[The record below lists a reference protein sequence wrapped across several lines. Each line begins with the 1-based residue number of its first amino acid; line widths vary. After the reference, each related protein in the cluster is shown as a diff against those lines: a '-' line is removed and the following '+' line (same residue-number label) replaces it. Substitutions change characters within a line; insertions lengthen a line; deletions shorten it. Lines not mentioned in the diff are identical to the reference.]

1 MQSLEGHAKMAATF
15 KEQQGHVPPLAHD
28 WTQFAYTDGSHI
40 NTIQTDEQPQPD
52 DNHDGAE
59 QPAGSQSDSQTS
71 ETDIDPRKKTARN
84 GPGIGTGVFFHGHP
98 PVHIHCRWDG
108 QNADP
113 QCNTINRA
121 ELAGIDYAIRD
132 DRSRRADESTH
143 IATDSLC
150 SMHAVVRAITRPQ
163 DLTEHRHLHI
173 LQRIGQAI
181 RDAPGTVHIWKVKS
195 HIGIVGNEKADAAA
209 VSVAK
214 GESAATYTYA
224 TPSHD
229 RRHIHWPHKTS
240 THHSKDG
247 TATPAAAPLADM
259 NASLKTIAH
268 NNSKYGGAATD
279 GIYSTAWR
287 GVASQVNHKLSHL
300 FLTHKDIGLKISKPV
315 MQYRWGRLP
324 TNNWLHKIG
333 ISPTNKCPLCGEV
346 DGGHHVVSGCK
357 AHQKAYVQR
366 HNEAG
371 TEILEAIS
379 KGTKGHCVM
388 MSDVGFGK
396 RRSPAENPEG
406 MQPHRFV
413 ATATFPPHVGSA
425 LAAELHEYRASVP
438 DILLVENDARNCE
451 THFNIVEINT
461 AATPTQAHNGRKQN
475 NNTPNCRRWSKRRD

>member
-1 MQSLEGHAKMAATF
+1 M
-15 KEQQGHVPPLAHD
+15 HV
-28 WTQFAYTDGSHI
+28 
-40 NTIQTDEQPQPD
+40 
-52 DNHDGAE
+52 
-59 QPAGSQSDSQTS
+59 
-71 ETDIDPRKKTARN
+71 
-84 GPGIGTGVFFHGHP
+84 
-98 PVHIHCRWDG
+98 
-108 QNADP
+108 
-113 QCNTINRA
+113 
-121 ELAGIDYAIRD
+121 
-132 DRSRRADESTH
+132 
-143 IATDSLC
+143 
-150 SMHAVVRAITRPQ
+150 VVRAITRPQ

-438 DILLVENDARNCE
+438 DILLIENDAGNCA
-451 THFNIVEINT
+451 THFNIVEIKYCRDTDPGPQREKAEQQHSELQALVKEKGLGLEIAYTTPLILGASGVIYNDFAANMETLGVTGPAMQSLARRLHLLAIRHLHKIWAQRNAMIRKSQPPTANRRYKPRHTGRKRARTRT
-461 AATPTQAHNGRKQN
+461 AASKTSTKRPAPPVAPEHR
-475 NNTPNCRRWSKRRD
+475 KRRRTRGRRTYPIPNALGRRGYGGEAW